1 MIRTCDTPEIRDA
14 RPGERATVESRE
26 SRPRV
31 AVEQHLP
38 RVAVEQ
44 YLSGPV
50 IGWAAPGCWPPAP
63 HTGATCRHCT
73 AVQCSVQLYSCHTSN
88 IITSSDRQSV
98 SNSGSSQTLVTKCRE
113 ILSPVKNWYLI
124 EIRIVAVND
133 IDEEFYLWI
142 SWQWQSSWHCKYL
155 LTWKKS

>member
-1 MIRTCDTPEIRDA
+1 MIRTCDTRDS
-14 RPGERATVESRE
+14 RCETERDGERERATDESRE
-26 SRPRV
+26 SR
-31 AVEQHLP
+31 P

-98 SNSGSSQTLVTKCRE
+98 SNSGSIQTLVTKCRE
-113 ILSPVKNWYLI
+113 ILSPGLTCEELI
-124 EIRIVAVND
+124 FDWNLYCCRELHWWRILFVD
-133 IDEEFYLWI
+133 I
-142 SWQWQSSWHCKYL
+142 
-155 LTWKKS
+155 LTVTIIMTL

>member
-14 RPGERATVESRE
+14 RPGERATDESRE

-31 AVEQHLP
+31 AVEQHLS

-88 IITSSDRQSV
+88 IITSSDSQSV

-113 ILSPVKNWYLI
+113 ILSPGFTCEELI
-124 EIRIVAVND
+124 FDWDPYCCREWHWWRILFVD
-133 IDEEFYLWI
+133 I
-142 SWQWQSSWHCKYL
+142 
-155 LTWKKS
+155 LTVTIIMTL